1 MNSINKKNIL
11 IIIAVLMVG
20 LLITGGTYAYLTV
33 AMTVTNGNYATNTH
47 CFGVTYSDD
56 TDNISGT
63 LFPTGNA
70 SGGLSGGISATADA
84 TCGLNG
90 RGTLYL
96 HIDNSTSDQLLS
108 TVSGH
113 CEVENT
119 LETLQDYDSS
129 AECTAVSG
137 AKWVTNG
144 TALKYAVF
152 SGSDLYSSGYITAND
167 KGTDKVIHEDFS
179 VTTTTKTF
187 DVYVWLDGYLSD
199 DTYLDL
205 PFNGSTKMVVMQ
217 TKSTDT
223 TFTGDTPL
231 VLGYL
236 DQIKYSQMDFFYQR
250 VEYIKS
256 TGTQYILT
264 DIYPTNTNGA
274 YARIASNNTDS
285 DLVYLGAK
293 GSGDRRFWIGNN
305 TGKLYFGW
313 NTTTVYGSRPSITQ
327 NQVFTVS
334 LNYLNNRKHIFN
346 EDTIV
351 ASNIASL
358 AVSSYSISIFG
369 GNNAGTIS
377 YKSSIMLYE
386 LKISDNDKI
395 IADFVPVY
403 RKSDSK
409 PGLYDAIGG
418 KFYINQATSGDD
430 FTVGADVS

>member
-108 TVSGH
+108 AVSGH

-152 SGSDLYSSGYITAND
+152 SDSDLYSSGYITAND

-231 VLGYL
+231 VSGYL

-250 VEYIKS
+250 VEYIQS
-256 TGTQYILT
+256 TGTQYIDTGMVAHGVTT
-264 DIYPTNTNGA
+264 DYEIIFSPTILSNYNFIIS
-274 YARIASNNTDS
+274 ARYNSSTSRFDIGWGS
-285 DLVYLGAK
+285 DQKMYLGYWQSSTNITGLKKDSKYVVKKDGTNYYVNETLVSTVESVLFETPVNLVLFA
-293 GSGDRRFWIGNN
+293 NN
-305 TGKLYFGW
+305 NNGTLANYANAKLYEA
-313 NTTTVYGSRPSITQ
+313 
-327 NQVFTVS
+327 
-334 LNYLNNRKHIFN
+334 K
-346 EDTIV
+346 
-351 ASNIASL
+351 
-358 AVSSYSISIFG
+358 
-369 GNNAGTIS
+369 
-377 YKSSIMLYE
+377 LYTNKN
-386 LKISDNDKI
+386 LVR
-395 IADFVPVY
+395 DFIPVY
-403 RKSDSK
+403 RKID
-409 PGLYDAIGG
+409 GAVGMYDLVNG
-418 KFYINQATSGDD
+418 KFYGNLATSGND
-430 FTVGADVS
+430 FTAGPNV

>member
-11 IIIAVLMVG
+11 IALVVIMVG
-20 LLITGGTYAYLTV
+20 LLIVGGTYAYLTV
-33 AMTVTNGNYATNTH
+33 AMSVTNGNYVTNTH
-47 CFGVTYSDD
+47 CFGVTYSGD
-56 TDNISGT
+56 TDSISGT
-63 LFPTGNA
+63 LFPSRNA

-96 HIDNSTSDQLLS
+96 HIDNSTSNQLLS
-108 TVSGH
+108 TVFGH

-119 LETLQDYDSS
+119 LETLQEYDSS
-129 AECTAVSG
+129 AECTNVSG

-152 SGSDLYSSGYITAND
+152 SGSDLYSSGYITASD

-199 DTYLDL
+199 DSYLDL

-231 VLGYL
+231 LSGYL

-250 VEYIKS
+250 VEYIRS
-256 TGTQYILT
+256 SGTQYIDTGFTPNQDTSVELHFNGLVSTGYQDYFGTSTSSNGYSYGFYDGGSKAFDNYYDDKQIRSGHISGIMTVKKNKNVTTVTGSYNLNLT
-264 DIYPTNTNGA
+264 HTPDTFTSGHSLYLFARWKTTGA
-274 YARIASNNTDS
+274 YRPATMDCYSFKIWDDDT
-285 DLVYLGAK
+285 LV
-293 GSGDRRFWIGNN
+293 R
-305 TGKLYFGW
+305 
-313 NTTTVYGSRPSITQ
+313 
-327 NQVFTVS
+327 
-334 LNYLNNRKHIFN
+334 
-346 EDTIV
+346 
-351 ASNIASL
+351 
-358 AVSSYSISIFG
+358 
-369 GNNAGTIS
+369 
-377 YKSSIMLYE
+377 
-386 LKISDNDKI
+386 
-395 IADFVPVY
+395 DFVPVY

-430 FTVGADVS
+430 FTVGPDVS